1 MTSFYAPA
9 DILRMVADFAEL
21 HHLDD
26 DITSIRPLDGE
37 AHVHGYDA
45 STHSV
50 VAMVLRWALALDVP
64 TVNVKPESNV
74 NEKPEPK
81 YYRLTVRGKIGG
93 LRVTFVALTNGP
105 ETEALHDMAIVGDL
119 MLDQLAHCV
128 REPEAVTA

>member
-64 TVNVKPESNV
+64 TVNAKPES
-74 NEKPEPK
+74 KD
-81 YYRLTVRGKIGG
+81 YRLTVRGKIGG

-119 MLDQLAHCV
+119 MLDQLVHFV